1 MKYKIYFFFFF
12 YIFFLFLSLFLWDY
26 IYLEVYPLENFLRF
40 YLFIIFSLL
49 PLYFYLFKYKFVDYE
64 LHQIVFLNF
73 FKQKT
78 DLTINFIY
86 IFFLFLIILNFLS
99 FQPKDFFSLDLYH
112 DGFKLT
118 PSMNFSL
125 SNKFWSGSFI
135 ESGFFSNFQ
144 PLLALFFI
152 DKISIGSTYFIKYA
166 FIFLNKAILLTISFL
181 AAKELKFSKNYK
193 IIFFVLFSIFLLNL
207 INKPGISYFPERY
220 LLYLLFILLI
230 FLNFLP
236 NNYFSLVLSS
246 LAIGSVSFISIF
258 WWMDIFIFINSLLF
272 IYCIFLF
279 YRKEKNKLKYIFI
292 GYFLFL
298 ILSFINFPKNEVID
312 FLKNTFYI
320 VSKANKYNSFSYPS
334 PLFGGDG
341 RATKTLVF
349 FSYSG
354 LLLMLIVL
362 KKKILIS
369 NLLKLFLIFLFLA
382 SLISFLFGLGC
393 PDSYHIVNS
402 TGLLMFNLIFYHLF
416 LIFNFLHNKI
426 IFKKNF
432 FLLSLILL
440 LTLFFFKE
448 INLKKINN
456 VLIVKENITNLFLE
470 NDDKFLNEK
479 NLNYLN
485 LIVYYDK
492 LLDNGECVQVF
503 SDETIIPYLL
513 KRKTCTKYFFYHT
526 LVDENIQV
534 DFINELK
541 KNMPRFILY
550 KSDLFTFFEFFK
562 RLKTV
567 DDFITK
573 NYVFYDTFEYWTF
586 YKLK

>member
-1 MKYKIYFFFFF
+1 MKYKIYLFPFF
-12 YIFFLFLSLFLWDY
+12 IFFLFLSLFLWDY
-26 IYLEVYPLENFLRF
+26 IYLGVYPHENFLRF

-49 PLYFYLFKYKFVDYE
+49 PSYIYLFKYKLIDYE
-64 LHQIVFLNF
+64 LPQILYLEF
-73 FKQKT
+73 FKQKS

-86 IFFLFLIILNFLS
+86 LFFLFLIFLNFLS
-99 FQPKDFFSLDLYH
+99 FQPKDFFSLDVYH

-118 PSMNFSL
+118 PSMNYSL
-125 SNKFWSGSFI
+125 SNKLWSGSFI
-135 ESGFFSNFQ
+135 ESGFFPNFQ
-144 PLLALFFI
+144 PLLAFLFI
-152 DKISIGSTYFIKYA
+152 DKISIGSIYFIKYSI
-166 FIFLNKAILLTISFL
+166 IFLNKIILVSISFL
-181 AAKELKFSKNYK
+181 VVKELKFSKKNK
-193 IIFFVLFSIFLLNL
+193 IIFFILFSIFLLNL
-207 INKPGISYFPERY
+207 ITKPGISYFPERY

-236 NNYFSLVLSS
+236 NNYFSLILSS

-258 WWMDIFIFINSLLF
+258 WWMDIFIFTNFLLS

-279 YRKEKNKLKYIFI
+279 LRKEKNKLKYIFI
-292 GYFLFL
+292 GYFLIL
-298 ILSFINFPKNEVID
+298 ILSFLNLPKNEVMD
-312 FLKNTFYI
+312 FLKNTYYI
-320 VSKANKYNSFSYPS
+320 VAKANTYNSFSYPS

-362 KKKILIS
+362 NKKFLIS

-382 SLISFLFGLGC
+382 SLVSFLFGLGRS
-393 PDSYHIVNS
+393 DSYHIVNS

-416 LIFNFLHNKI
+416 LIFNFLNNKI
-426 IFKKNF
+426 IFKKSS
-432 FLLSLILL
+432 FLLCLILL

-456 VLIVKENITNLFLE
+456 VFLVKENISNLLLE
-470 NDDKFLNEK
+470 NDDKFLNGK

-485 LIVYYDK
+485 LIIYYEK
-492 LLDNGECVQVF
+492 LLDEGECVQVF

-513 KRKTCTKYFFYHT
+513 KRKTCTKYFFYQT
-526 LVDENIQV
+526 LVGEDIQA

-541 KNMPRFILY
+541 NNMPRFILY
-550 KSDLFTFFEFFK
+550 KSDLFPFFEFFK
-562 RLKTV
+562 RLKIV
-567 DDFITK
+567 DDFIAK
-573 NYVFYDTFEYWTF
+573 NYIFYDTFEYWTF

>member
-1 MKYKIYFFFFF
+1 MKYKIYLFPFF
-12 YIFFLFLSLFLWDY
+12 IFFLFLSLFLWDY
-26 IYLEVYPLENFLRF
+26 IYLGVYPHENFLRF

-49 PLYFYLFKYKFVDYE
+49 PSYIYLFKYKLIDYE
-64 LHQIVFLNF
+64 LPQILYLEF
-73 FKQKT
+73 FKQKS

-86 IFFLFLIILNFLS
+86 LFFLFLIFLNFLS
-99 FQPKDFFSLDLYH
+99 FQPKDFFSLDVYH

-118 PSMNFSL
+118 PSMNYSL
-125 SNKFWSGSFI
+125 SNKLWSGSFI
-135 ESGFFSNFQ
+135 ESGFFPNFQ
-144 PLLALFFI
+144 PLLAFLFI
-152 DKISIGSTYFIKYA
+152 DKISIGSIYFIKYSI
-166 FIFLNKAILLTISFL
+166 IFLNKIILVSISFL
-181 AAKELKFSKNYK
+181 VVKELKFPKKNK
-193 IIFFVLFSIFLLNL
+193 IIFFILFSIFLLNL
-207 INKPGISYFPERY
+207 ITKPGISYFPERY

-236 NNYFSLVLSS
+236 SNYFSLILSS

-258 WWMDIFIFINSLLF
+258 WWMDIFIFTNFLLS

-279 YRKEKNKLKYIFI
+279 LRKEKNKLKYIFI
-292 GYFLFL
+292 GYFLIL
-298 ILSFINFPKNEVID
+298 ILSFLNLPKNEVMD
-312 FLKNTFYI
+312 FLKNTYYI
-320 VSKANKYNSFSYPS
+320 VAKANTYNSFSYPS

-362 KKKILIS
+362 NKKFLIS

-382 SLISFLFGLGC
+382 SLVSFLFGLGRS
-393 PDSYHIVNS
+393 DSYHIVNS

-416 LIFNFLHNKI
+416 LIFNFLNNKI
-426 IFKKNF
+426 IFKKSS
-432 FLLSLILL
+432 FLLCLILL

-456 VLIVKENITNLFLE
+456 VFLVKENISNLLLE
-470 NDDKFLNEK
+470 NDDKFLNGK

-485 LIVYYDK
+485 LIIYYEK
-492 LLDNGECVQVF
+492 LLDEGECVQVF

-513 KRKTCTKYFFYHT
+513 KRKTCTKYFFYQT
-526 LVDENIQV
+526 LVGEDIQA

-541 KNMPRFILY
+541 NNMPRFILY
-550 KSDLFTFFEFFK
+550 KSDLFPFFEFFK
-562 RLKTV
+562 RLKIV
-567 DDFITK
+567 DDFIAK
-573 NYVFYDTFEYWTF
+573 NYIFYDTFEYWTF

>member
-1 MKYKIYFFFFF
+1 MPV
-12 YIFFLFLSLFLWDY
+12 Y
-26 IYLEVYPLENFLRF
+26 IYLL
-40 YLFIIFSLL
+40 
-49 PLYFYLFKYKFVDYE
+49 KYKFVDSQFP
-64 LHQIVFLNF
+64 QILYLKF
-73 FKQKT
+73 FKQKS

-86 IFFLFLIILNFLS
+86 IFFLFLIFLNFLS
-99 FQPKDFFSLDLYH
+99 FHPKDFFSLDVYH

-125 SNKFWSGSFI
+125 SNKLWSGSFI
-135 ESGFFSNFQ
+135 ESGFFPNFQ
-144 PLLALFFI
+144 SLLAILFI
-152 DKISIGSTYFIKYA
+152 DKISIGSTYFIKYLI
-166 FIFLNKAILLTISFL
+166 IFLNKVIVLSISFL
-181 AAKELKFSKNYK
+181 VAKELKFSKKYK
-193 IIFFVLFSIFLLNL
+193 IFFFILFSIFLLNL

-236 NNYFSLVLSS
+236 NNHFSLVLIS
-246 LAIGSVSFISIF
+246 LAIGSLSFISIF
-258 WWMDIFIFINSLLF
+258 WWMDIFIFINLLLL

-279 YRKEKNKLKYIFI
+279 LRKEKNKLKYIFI

-298 ILSFINFPKNEVID
+298 ILSFINFPKNELID
-312 FLKNTFYI
+312 FLKNTYYI
-320 VSKANKYNSFSYPS
+320 VAKANQYNSISYPS

-341 RATKTLVF
+341 RATKTLCF

-362 KKKILIS
+362 NKKIHIS
-369 NLLKLFLIFLFLA
+369 NLLKLFLTFLFLA
-382 SLISFLFGLGC
+382 SLISFLFGLGYS
-393 PDSYHIVNS
+393 DSYHIINS

-416 LIFNFLHNKI
+416 FIFDFLHNKI
-426 IFKKNF
+426 IFKKNL
-432 FLLSLILL
+432 FLLFLFLL

-456 VLIVKENITNLFLE
+456 VLIVKKNISNLFLE

-479 NLNYLN
+479 NLNYLS
-485 LIVYYDK
+485 LITYYKK
-492 LLDNGECVQVF
+492 LLDDGECVQVF

-526 LVDENIQV
+526 LVDEKIQV

-541 KNMPRFILY
+541 NNMPRFILY
-550 KSDLFTFFEFFK
+550 KSDLFPFFEFFK
-562 RLKTV
+562 RLKIV
-567 DDFITK
+567 DDFIIK
-573 NYVFYDTFEYWTF
+573 NYAFYDTFEYWTF